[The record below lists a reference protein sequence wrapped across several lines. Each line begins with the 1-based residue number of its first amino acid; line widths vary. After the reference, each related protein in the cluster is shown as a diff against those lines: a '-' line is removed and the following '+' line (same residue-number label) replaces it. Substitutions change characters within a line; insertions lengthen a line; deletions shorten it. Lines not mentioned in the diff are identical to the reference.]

1 MHTPSLHYLR
11 PHAHFNILHTR
22 SSTWPRMATENN
34 DDNVP
39 EEIEDTCIDC
49 HHSLAS
55 VDRLLKPL
63 LASKREDLEQDVSI
77 YHEALHA
84 T

>member
-1 MHTPSLHYLR
+1 
-11 PHAHFNILHTR
+11 
-22 SSTWPRMATENN
+22 MAAENN

-55 VDRLLKPL
+55 VERLLKPL
-63 LASKREDLEQDVSI
+63 LATKREELEQDVSVFC
-77 YHEALHA
+77 HEAHHVRELEDVFDYCCYS
-84 T
+84 

>member
-1 MHTPSLHYLR
+1 
-11 PHAHFNILHTR
+11 
-22 SSTWPRMATENN
+22 MATENN

-63 LASKREDLEQDVSI
+63 LATKREECKTLASSAAKRV
-77 YHEALHA
+77 

>member
-1 MHTPSLHYLR
+1 MLG
-11 PHAHFNILHTR
+11 
-22 SSTWPRMATENN
+22 MASENN

-63 LASKREDLEQDVSI
+63 LATTRADLEQNVSVFH
-77 YHEALHA
+77 HEARGEVEDV
-84 T
+84 TDYRCYS

>member
-1 MHTPSLHYLR
+1 
-11 PHAHFNILHTR
+11 
-22 SSTWPRMATENN
+22 MATENN

-63 LASKREDLEQDVSI
+63 LATKREELEQDVSVFSRETR
-77 YHEALHA
+77 HVS
-84 T
+84 